1 MCRAF
6 LFLTTVV
13 SLFVASPA
21 HAAQVEGL
29 QAPAWL
35 ERAGQKQPLRPGMTL
50 TEADVIETGQG
61 GRALLLL
68 ADGSL
73 VKLGEQ
79 TQLAF
84 ERLDEA
90 RVRDGVL
97 RGVLEVKR
105 GAIRYTT
112 DASGRAVDRIV
123 ELRAATTT
131 LVVRVADV
139 WARNRDGVSTVC
151 LIEGRVTLRHPARGE
166 FEVDQPASFFV
177 APRDGEPQPVAPVAP
192 DDLRQ
197 WSEETELTLGRGV
210 LLPGGGWIVQL
221 GSHQDEAA
229 ARQAE
234 RRLRDAGMPVEFTTV
249 QLKDQTFYRLRIAG
263 FDTQQDAKTF
273 AAALG
278 AQRGQPAPWV
288 TCNIPGSSC
297 Q

>member
-1 MCRAF
+1 MRRTF
-6 LFLTTVV
+6 LFLAAAVP
-13 SLFVASPA
+13 LFATIHA

-50 TEADVIETGQG
+50 AEADVVETGQG

-73 VKLGEQ
+73 VKLGER
-79 TQLAF
+79 TQLAL
-84 ERLDEA
+84 ERLDETRA
-90 RVRDGVL
+90 RDGVL

-139 WARNRDGVSTVC
+139 WARNRDGDSTVC
-151 LIEGRVTLRHPARGE
+151 LIEGRMTLRHPARGE

-177 APRDGEPQPVAPVAP
+177 APRGGEPQPVAPAAP
-192 DDLRQ
+192 GDLQQ
-197 WSEETELTLGRGV
+197 WSEETELMLGRGV

-221 GSHQDEAA
+221 NSHTSEAT
-229 ARQAE
+229 ARRTEKRLLE
-234 RRLRDAGMPVEFTTV
+234 RGVPVELTTV
-249 QLKDQTFYRLRIAG
+249 QLKDRTFYRLRVSG
-263 FDTQQDAKTF
+263 FDTQQDARAF
-273 AAALG
+273 AV
-278 AQRGQPAPWV
+278 RMKGQPGTPTPWV
-288 TCNIPGSSC
+288 TCSIPGSSC
-297 Q
+297 R